1 MKMFKLS
8 TVTALLV
15 TSVTAGGLSL
25 YEDPT
30 THQVFTEAGDGRVK
44 LGNYVDEMTAKDSLN
59 DAIKKEVKTK
69 LSSKAKKLKFHGRH
83 YLGYTYSDY
92 DGDKQDSG
100 RFETRRNYLQVKA
113 YFDDKSY
120 ARVTLDTHNISDGK
134 DANGEY
140 VAGKDIEGT
149 WNVRLKYAY
158 AWLDNILPHTGVEIG
173 QVHRPWIDYEEHHGW
188 WYRHISKVFIE
199 DGDGAHLINSADLGV
214 NFKTKTEYF
223 SSELAILNGEGYH
236 GSDGSLEDFDSSFEW
251 RLTAHILGTGK
262 KKPNRKKD
270 EYLDASFFG
279 VMSSAHNKSSTS
291 VATDFDMY
299 GLHAVYNN
307 PMFLASAQYIKAE
320 DDETKYDGDGYSA
333 NFEFRP
339 IKDWTILG
347 RYDKWDA
354 GKDGLHEG
362 EQLMYGFGYQYNKY
376 VEFIINARDVKDDR
390 TDYLF
395 TTYVN
400 W

>member
-8 TVTALLV
+8 AVTALLV

-30 THQVFTEAGDGRVK
+30 THQVFTEAGEGRVK

-134 DANGEY
+134 DENGNY
-140 VAGKDIEGT
+140 IAGKDIEGT

-188 WYRHISKVFIE
+188 WYRHISKVFVE
-199 DGDGAHLINSADLGV
+199 DGNGAHLINSADIGV
-214 NFKTKTEYF
+214 NFKTKVDYF
-223 SSELAILNGEGYH
+223 SSEIGLLNGEGYH
-236 GSDGSLEDFDSSFEW
+236 SSDGSLEDFDSSLEW
-251 RLTAHILGTGK
+251 RFTLHPLGTGK
-262 KKPNRKKD
+262 KKINRKKD
-270 EYLDASFFG
+270 EHLDISFFG
-279 VMSSAHNKSSTS
+279 VMSKAHNKSSS
-291 VATDFDMY
+291 AIATDFDMY

-307 PMFLASAQYIKAE
+307 PMFLVAGQYIKAE
-320 DDETKYDGDGYSA
+320 DDKTKYDGDGFSL
-333 NFEFRP
+333 NTEIRP
-339 IKDWTILG
+339 TNKWTILG
-347 RYDKWDA
+347 RYDKWEA
-354 GKDGLHEG
+354 GKEGLHED
-362 EQLMYGFGYQYNKY
+362 EQFMYGIGYQYNKY
-376 VEFIINARDVKDDR
+376 VEFIVNARDVKDDR